1 MHSCQHQL
9 YFVRFS
15 VAAKFQFIEY
25 ILLITSRVVYI
36 CLQFIS
42 RVEEIV
48 CNERSSLGAFS

>member
-1 MHSCQHQL
+1 
-9 YFVRFS
+9 